1 MDCFFSGSKAFF
13 KTCANW
19 KDIILINDET
29 GKPYTKGYISKL
41 VKKIVKEFQ
50 NCWNH
55 KKN

>member
-29 GKPYTKGYISKL
+29 GNPYTKGYISKL
-41 VKKIVKEFQ
+41 VKNNRERMSELLQ
-50 NCWNH
+50 S
-55 KKN
+55 